1 MESWERHLE
10 LTKLLDF
17 QGPLVGAPAVKARRK
32 ERQPV
37 FLTSEV
43 LSVPSLGNLRMGL
56 RQVRLFLVLKYIF
69 DPGIYLSLEQW
80 DFARNTLT
88 DIALPK
94 SLWRRYVGDSPH
106 QIAAKRSLFIAVLL
120 AWLLRNTKPGEIPDA
135 TNVEKLSQF
144 LQTFFEMD
152 IDHFRKTYFG
162 EKPLLDKVLAKISYI
177 PGTWL
182 PQRRRKPIRSP
193 SAVNSGTPRQ
203 RNPWKPTPKR
213 LLAKESSSETIK
225 IDPLFF
231 LGIVERELHGLSP
244 FTLRLK
250 GFYL

>member
-1 MESWERHLE
+1 
-10 LTKLLDF
+10 
-17 QGPLVGAPAVKARRK
+17 
-32 ERQPV
+32 
-37 FLTSEV
+37 
-43 LSVPSLGNLRMGL
+43 MGL

-69 DPGIYLSLEQW
+69 DPSQWLSIEQW

-88 DIALPK
+88 DVVLPS
-94 SLWRRYVGDSPH
+94 SLWERYRQDSPH
-106 QIAAKRSLFIAVLL
+106 QLAAKRSLFIAVVL
-120 AWLLRNTKPGEIPDA
+120 AWLLREVKPGEIPD
-135 TNVEKLSQF
+135 TTRVEELSQF

-152 IDHFRKTYFG
+152 IDYFRKTYFG

-182 PQRRRKPIRSP
+182 PPRRRKSVRSP
-193 SAVNSGTPRQ
+193 SAVSSGNPQQ

-213 LLAKESSSETIK
+213 LLARDTSSETRK

-231 LGIVERELHGLSP
+231 LGIIDRELNGLSP
-244 FTLRLK
+244 FRLRLK